1 MDKNASCLV
10 VEIGKQKLHQSLH
23 VLSCEVL
30 QIEDREESDL
40 GTTHLDVIGMW
51 MVFATENVDETFR
64 GRI

>member
-1 MDKNASCLV
+1 M
-10 VEIGKQKLHQSLH
+10 
-23 VLSCEVL
+23 LSCEVL